1 MPAAARLATRWSWG
15 FVPSTRVP
23 LDHAHADSRVSG
35 VVQVAEHLGAESF
48 VYMDVAGH
56 DFTVKASSDVDV
68 ATGQQYS
75 VGIPAEA
82 CYLFDAKEQAFPRT
96 AKYIRT

>member
-1 MPAAARLATRWSWG
+1 VGDKVELGIRPEHL
-15 FVPSTRVP
+15 FP
-23 LDHAHADSRVSG
+23 LTHPHAHSKVSG
-35 VVQVAEHLGAESF
+35 IVQVAEHLGAESF
-48 VYMDVAGH
+48 VYMDV
-56 DFTVKASSDVDV
+56 DV
-68 ATGQQYS
+68 ATGQTYS